1 LKAIREDEIATQ
13 SLGKDVFSFKVK
25 SLVIGSGMAGM
36 AGNLFAHH
44 LTFISPDMFLP
55 GITFSIWVIVVIG
68 GMGNIAGPILGA
80 LLIETFERGMSF
92 IKDYVIMPIEPLNFR
107 IIVIGLLLIFFVLYR
122 PDGILSEKKLE
133 MSMEKLQRKRG
144 KITD

>member
-1 LKAIREDEIATQ
+1 
-13 SLGKDVFSFKVK
+13 
-25 SLVIGSGMAGM
+25 
-36 AGNLFAHH
+36 
-44 LTFISPDMFLP
+44 MFLP
-55 GITFSIWVIVVIG
+55 GITFSIWGIVVIG

-92 IKDYVIMPIEPLNFR
+92 IKDYIIMPIEPLNFR

-144 KITD
+144 KVTA